1 MIVSLMRRTWGI
13 HAIVLVLVLGG
24 LLTAL
29 TLTNGSDR
37 TGVALVMAF
46 VWVPVAV
53 VYSAVST
60 IMLLLLRPGRLAV
73 ALAHVVALGV
83 VASPLLVPPDVAT
96 VVVPAVEAASPQP
109 ASISQRIVVRPCM
122 PGRLGHARP
131 RAQAA
136 AGPQDPY
143 TSRTSR
149 SLATVPMASAP
160 MRLNDA
166 SSTS

>member
-1 MIVSLMRRTWGI
+1 MIVSLMRRAWGI

-24 LLTAL
+24 LLAAL
-29 TLTNGSDR
+29 ALTNGGDR

-83 VASPLLVPPDVAT
+83 GVLAPLFWLKAGT
-96 VVVPAVEAASPQP
+96 
-109 ASISQRIVVRPCM
+109 
-122 PGRLGHARP
+122 GR
-131 RAQAA
+131 
-136 AGPQDPY
+136 
-143 TSRTSR
+143 
-149 SLATVPMASAP
+149 
-160 MRLNDA
+160 
-166 SSTS
+166 